1 MNNLSIMVFAAALC
15 VSLLSSCSG
24 TTSNGGQTVRY
35 PTISDMEKL
44 DQNMGV
50 ASRQTKPKS
59 RDYSGEVP
67 QPAATAGSAPE
78 LLATAPIQPT
88 EPPPATAP
96 VDPATLQKLR

>member
-1 MNNLSIMVFAAALC
+1 MNNLSIMVFATALG
-15 VSLLSSCSG
+15 VSLLSSCSS
-24 TTSNGGQTVRY
+24 TSNGGQTVRY

-50 ASRQTKPKS
+50 TSRQTKPKS

-78 LLATAPIQPT
+78 LLAPAPIQPS
-88 EPPPATAP
+88 EPPPASAP